1 MKRLIRLMTAAS
13 VAAGVALASS
23 NPVVASDRQTPD
35 SGQNTAG
42 NEPSVVAQKAEDEA
56 RSSAT
61 AKANIDSQ
69 GVILKGYDVVA
80 YFKQRKPVKGDPAIE
95 STYRGAT
102 FFFNSAANK
111 ADFDKEPAKYVPQYG
126 GFCAYATALGTLGE
140 VESMDAFA
148 VYKGRLYMCANQS
161 SLEEFKANI
170 DTNIGK
176 ADANWRLIGSNSKKA
191 PSSRAGAM

>member
-1 MKRLIRLMTAAS
+1 MKGLLHSMTAAS
-13 VAAGVALASS
+13 IAVGVAVLSS

-42 NEPSVVAQKAEDEA
+42 NEPSVLAQNPADEP
-56 RSSAT
+56 RGSAT

-102 FFFNSAANK
+102 FLFNSAANK
-111 ADFDKEPAKYVPQYG
+111 AEFDKDPTKYVPQYG
-126 GFCAYATALGTLGE
+126 GFCAYAVVKGVLADLEGP
-140 VESMDAFA
+140 DAFTI
-148 VYKGRLYMCANQS
+148 YKGKLYLGGNEDALRSFKSDIDSNID
-161 SLEEFKANI
+161 KANS
-170 DTNIGK
+170 
-176 ADANWRLIGSNSKKA
+176 NWRRITGN
-191 PSSRAGAM
+191 